1 MKSKMIRIGLAAA
14 ALFATTAPAFAQ
26 GELVLYCTVQEEW
39 CRPMVAAF
47 EKATGIK
54 VLMTRK
60 SSGEFYAQLKAEAAN
75 PKGDVW
81 WGGTGDPHLQAAEEG
96 LTLEYKSPKLVE
108 LQDWAVRQAEAS
120 KYRTVGV
127 YAGALGYSFNTAEL
141 AKRKLAEPKCWAD
154 LAKPEFKDDVQVA
167 NPNSSGTSYT
177 MLATLVQL
185 MGEEK
190 AFDFMK
196 AMHKN
201 VNQYTKSGA
210 APARAAATGESLIG
224 ITFQHDAVT
233 QAVGGAPVKIV
244 SPCEGTGYEI
254 GSMSIVKGAKNLDN
268 AKKWYDW
275 ALTPEAQSIAGEL
288 KVSFQVPSNKSAKI
302 PPQAPKLGDI
312 KLINYDFVKYGSSA
326 ERTRL
331 LKKWDD
337 EVGKLPK

>member
-1 MKSKMIRIGLAAA
+1 MKLRVWLGAA
-14 ALFATTAPAFAQ
+14 ALMAAPMMAAAQ
-26 GELVLYCTVQEEW
+26 GELVLYCSVQEEW
-39 CRPMVAAF
+39 CRPMVAGF

-60 SSGEFYAQLKAEAAN
+60 SSGEFYAQIKAEAAN
-75 PKGDVW
+75 PKGDIW
-81 WGGTGDPHLQAAEEG
+81 WGGTGDPHLQAAEEA
-96 LTLEYKSPKLVE
+96 LTDPYVSPKLDE
-108 LQDWAVRQAEAS
+108 LQDWAVRQAKAS
-120 KYRTVGV
+120 KFRTVGI
-127 YAGALGYSFNTAEL
+127 YAGALGYSFNTKEL
-141 AKRKLAEPKCWAD
+141 EKRKLPEPKCWAD
-154 LAKPEFKDDVQVA
+154 LAKPVYKDDVQVA

-185 MGEEK
+185 MGEQK

-254 GSMSIVKGAKNLDN
+254 GSMSIIKGSKNLAN
-268 AKKWYDW
+268 ARKWYDW
-275 ALTPEAQSIAGEL
+275 ALSPEAQNIAAGV
-288 KVSFQVPSNKSAKI
+288 KSFQVPSNKKATV
-302 PPQAPKLGDI
+302 PEQAPRLTQV
-312 KLINYDFVKYGSSA
+312 KLIDYDFAKYGSSA

-337 EVGKLPK
+337 EVSKLPK